1 LNDFRHY
8 ELCPQTGDLVIAG
21 KGINPYAFSSFSRQ
35 EIPMLNIE
43 LARHNMIEQQVRP
56 WDVLDSRV
64 LGVLSAVPR
73 ENFVPESCRNLAFA
87 DLCLPLGRDEVM
99 MKPVVEG
106 RTLQAINV
114 QPGESVLEIGTG
126 SGFITACLARLAGKV
141 LSVEQH
147 ADFADAARA
156 RLATANIGN
165 AQVETADAVQNFD
178 PGQLFDVMVVTGAV
192 HALPQHWRGWLKP
205 GGRLFAVVGDSP
217 VQRATL
223 YTDGAEQALFETDL
237 PYLRHAEPPQRFVL

>member
-1 LNDFRHY
+1 
-8 ELCPQTGDLVIAG
+8 
-21 KGINPYAFSSFSRQ
+21 
-35 EIPMLNIE
+35 MLNIE

-64 LGVLSAVPR
+64 LNVLSAVPR
-73 ENFVPESCRNLAFA
+73 EDFVPEAQRNLAFA
-87 DLCLPLGRDEVM
+87 DLCLPLGQGEVM

-106 RTLQAINV
+106 RMLQAV
-114 QPGESVLEIGTG
+114 SPVAGESILEIGTG
-126 SGFITACLARLAGKV
+126 SGFMTACLAKLAGAV

-156 RLATANIGN
+156 RLAAAKIANARI
-165 AQVETADAVQNFD
+165 ETADAVAAFD
-178 PGQLFDVMVVTGAV
+178 PGQAFDVIVVTGAV
-192 HALPQHWRGWLKP
+192 YALPQHWRGWLKP
-205 GGRLFAVVGDSP
+205 GGRLFAVVGESP

-223 YTDGAEQALFETDL
+223 YTSGNAGWSEQALFETDL